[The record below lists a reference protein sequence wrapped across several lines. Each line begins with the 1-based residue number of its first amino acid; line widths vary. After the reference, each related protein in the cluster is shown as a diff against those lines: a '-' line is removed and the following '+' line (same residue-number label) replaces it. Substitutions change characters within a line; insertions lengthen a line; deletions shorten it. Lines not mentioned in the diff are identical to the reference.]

1 MHHDV
6 VCDWHPCS
14 MMGCS
19 CSVFPLRIW
28 YCVTRGSYLDFIM
41 MMRCQCQNGCEIF
54 SGHWTQLMHYR
65 LKSFLIRMEREL
77 FIADIFLSLLWH
89 SMKSW
94 MLSQAEEGI
103 FYGLQRGAE
112 KRHLVKQMKK
122 MKIPYLY
129 IHTHMWHAKRI
140 ADNFRS
146 LLPSSWWQF
155 SRKISSLKLSQN
167 VNLEH
172 WFLKHHH

>member
-1 MHHDV
+1 MQHDV
-6 VCDWHPCS
+6 VCDT
-14 MMGCS
+14 MYDA

-28 YCVTRGSYLDFIM
+28 YCVTMALIWISLW
-41 MMRCQCQNGCEIF
+41 CQCQNGWEILRALN
-54 SGHWTQLMHYR
+54 SEMMVDMMHYR
-65 LKSFLIRMEREL
+65 LKSFLIRIEREL